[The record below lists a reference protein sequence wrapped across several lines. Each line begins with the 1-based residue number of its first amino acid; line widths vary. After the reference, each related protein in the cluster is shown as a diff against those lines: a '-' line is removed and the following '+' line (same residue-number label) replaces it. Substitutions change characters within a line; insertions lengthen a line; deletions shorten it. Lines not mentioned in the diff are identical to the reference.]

1 MAQIGEGTLQNKRV
15 AVAFA
20 IVVAILAITA
30 PIFISLY
37 LARQQ
42 SIDEQTSRVAH
53 IADDVL
59 RRSDEVVVQAQ
70 AVGVKLAPLVAA
82 APCSND
88 TIAVMSG
95 IAEASEQLQAIGYM
109 EGNQLLCTSL
119 GRYQPALDIGP
130 PDFKSAAGNYI
141 RAAVTLP
148 NISDVKFILATSVA
162 TGITVIIHPKLPLD
176 IFVDDP
182 DIQVGL
188 VGFTQRKPIDV
199 RGRFNPRWLDALGKA
214 TKAQFIDGDRL
225 VAVRRSAAGDLAV
238 FATIPAG
245 NVAARLRHF
254 AFVLVPIGALAGIVL
269 ALAVFR
275 VARLQLALPAV
286 LKTALRRDELFL
298 EYQPVVDL
306 STQQWVGAEALL
318 RWRRANGELVRP
330 DIFIPVAEDSGL
342 ISRITERVIDIVARD
357 TVGFFGRNPDF
368 HIAINLSP
376 ADLQSDRVSDLLSQL
391 CSRTGGKPHNFIV
404 EATERGVIKG
414 DAVQTRLNRIRQF
427 GIRVAIDDFGTG
439 YSSLSYLQTFAVDL
453 LKIDKSFVDT
463 IGTDSATSN
472 VTAHIIKMAKDL
484 GLELIA
490 EGVETREQAKFLLDR
505 GVQYAQGWL
514 FARPMSLDKLETELK
529 SRGAARASRD
539 GDARMTIERNRGIVT
554 HG

>member
-1 MAQIGEGTLQNKRV
+1 LQNKKV
-15 AVAFA
+15 AVALA
-20 IVVAILAITA
+20 IVIAILAITA

-53 IADDVL
+53 IADDVQ
-59 RRSDEVVVQAQ
+59 RRSDEVVFQAQ
-70 AVGVKLAPLVAA
+70 AVGAKLATLVAA
-82 APCSND
+82 NPCSND

-95 IAEASEQLQAIGYM
+95 IAEASEQLQAIGYV

-119 GRYQPALDIGP
+119 GRYQPAVDIGP

-141 RAAVTLP
+141 RAAVALP
-148 NISDVKFILATSVA
+148 NILDMKFILATSAA
-162 TGITVIIHPKLPLD
+162 TGVTVIIHPKLPLD

-199 RGRFNPRWLDALGKA
+199 RGNFNPRWLDALGKA

-245 NVAARLRHF
+245 AVEARLRHF
-254 AFVLVPIGALAGIVL
+254 ALVLVPIGALAGVVL

-286 LKTALRRDELFL
+286 LKTALRRDEFFL

-306 STQQWVGAEALL
+306 GTQQWVGAEALL

-357 TVGFFGRNPDF
+357 AVGFFARNPDF

-376 ADLQSDRVSDLLSQL
+376 ADLKSDRVLDLLSQL

-414 DAVQTRLNRIRQF
+414 DAVQMRLNQIRQF

-484 GLELIA
+484 RLELIA

-529 SRGAARASRD
+529 RPVAA
-539 GDARMTIERNRGIVT
+539 
-554 HG
+554 